1 MERFKVCVA
10 VHLILIKDGKILLQR
25 RNNPNKHSYLKLGMP
40 AGHLEKGENV
50 NQAIERE
57 IKEELDI
64 TITDYELVQVMNLN
78 GDTDVYDAY
87 FYVCNSYN
95 GEIKNNELD
104 NAKTL
109 EWHDINK
116 PIEDLMEY
124 EQYALNKYLE
134 NKNNYFTLYG
144 WE

>member
-1 MERFKVCVA
+1 MERFKVCIA
-10 VHLILIKDGKILLQR
+10 VHLILIRDGKILLQR
-25 RNNPNKHSYLKLGMP
+25 RNNPNKHAYLKLGMP
-40 AGHLEKGENV
+40 AGHLEPGENV

-64 TITDYELVQVMNLN
+64 TLTDYELVQVMNLN

-87 FYVCNSYN
+87 FYICNAYD
-95 GEIKNNELD
+95 GEIKNNEAD

-109 EWHDINK
+109 EWHDIDK
-116 PIEDLMEY
+116 PIDDLMEY

-134 NKNNYFTLYG
+134 NKNNHFTLFV
-144 WE
+144 W